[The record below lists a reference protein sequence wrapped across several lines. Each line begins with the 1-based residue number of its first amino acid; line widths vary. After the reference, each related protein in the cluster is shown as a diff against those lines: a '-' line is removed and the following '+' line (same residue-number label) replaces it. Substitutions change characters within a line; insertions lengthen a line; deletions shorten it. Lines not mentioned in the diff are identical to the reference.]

1 MAAVAR
7 LIEYF
12 RRVCG
17 LCGSLRTS
25 LADRIDWHDSCV
37 QRARM
42 LGTPEDSAQEQIV
55 ERLVAR
61 FAATAVERDRLGGTA
76 KAERDA
82 LRQSG
87 LLALSVPR
95 EFGGQGGN
103 WQDVML
109 LVRRFAR
116 VDPSMAH
123 LFGFHHLLL
132 ATVRLFG
139 RPEQWQQAYREAVLQ
154 PLFWGNAL
162 NPLDPGTALVQEGA
176 RLLFKGKKSFCSG
189 ALDSDRLIVSAHRQ
203 GKLVLAAIPS
213 TRAGLIFHADWD
225 NMGQRQ
231 TDSGSVEFQDVAVE
245 ESELLVNPGPLS
257 SPFAA
262 LRPCIAQ
269 LSLANVYLG
278 IAQGALEAAREYTLH
293 QRKPW
298 LTSGVESAADDPYV
312 LRHYGQMW
320 VELEAARLLTDNAA
334 RELDRGFALA
344 ERLSEAERGEIALH
358 IAAAKVQDTR
368 VSLDVSVRIF
378 DVMGARS
385 TTRRAAMDRFF
396 RNARTHTLHDPVDY
410 KLKELG
416 EWALQHKLPKPTFY
430 S

>member
-1 MAAVAR
+1 MPPSAEELQREA
-7 LIEYF
+7 
-12 RRVCG
+12 
-17 LCGSLRTS
+17 S
-25 LADRIDWHDSCV
+25 ADRLAAGFD
-37 QRARM
+37 
-42 LGTPEDSAQEQIV
+42 
-55 ERLVAR
+55 
-61 FAATAVERDRLGGTA
+61 ATAAERDRAGGTA

-82 LRQSG
+82 LRESG
-87 LLALSVPR
+87 LLSLTIPR
-95 EFGGQGGN
+95 EYGGGGGS
-103 WQDVML
+103 WREVMG

-116 VDPSMAH
+116 VDPSIAH

-139 RPEQWQQAYREAVLQ
+139 RREQWEQAYREAAAQ
-154 PLFWGNAL
+154 RLFWGNAL
-162 NPLDPGTALVQEGA
+162 NPLDSGTLLVSEGA

-189 ALDSDRLIVSAHRQ
+189 ALDSDRLIVSAHRD
-203 GKLVLAAIPS
+203 GKLVIAAIPS
-213 TRAGLIFHADWD
+213 SRSGLVFQADWD

-231 TDSGSVEFQDVAVE
+231 TDSGTVEFNDVPVE
-245 ESELLVNPGPLS
+245 ESELLINPGPLS

-278 IAQGALEAAREYTLH
+278 IAEGALEAAREYTLH

-298 LTSGVESAADDPYV
+298 STSGVEKAADDPYV
-312 LRHYGQMW
+312 LHHYGQMW
-320 VELEAARLLTDNAA
+320 VELEAARLLADNAGS
-334 RELDRGFALA
+334 ELDSGFASA
-344 ERLSEAERGEIALH
+344 ESLSETRRGEIALS
-358 IAAAKVQDTR
+358 IAAAKVHTTR

-416 EWALQHKLPKPTFY
+416 EWALSRKLPTPTFY

>member
-1 MAAVAR
+1 MPRSSEELQREAVADR
-7 LIEYF
+7 L
-12 RRVCG
+12 
-17 LCGSLRTS
+17 
-25 LADRIDWHDSCV
+25 A
-37 QRARM
+37 
-42 LGTPEDSAQEQIV
+42 
-55 ERLVAR
+55 AR
-61 FAATAVERDRLGGTA
+61 FDATAAERDRAGGTA

-82 LRQSG
+82 LRESG
-87 LLALSVPR
+87 LLSMSIPR
-95 EFGGQGGN
+95 EYGGDSAS
-103 WQDVML
+103 WREVMG

-116 VDPSMAH
+116 VDPSVAH

-139 RPEQWQQAYREAVLQ
+139 QQVQWERVYREASAQ
-154 PLFWGNAL
+154 RLFWGNAL
-162 NPLDPGTALVQEGA
+162 NPLDQGTLLVSEGS
-176 RLLFKGKKSFCSG
+176 RLLFRGKKSFCSG
-189 ALDSDRLIVSAHRQ
+189 ALDSDRLIVSAHRD
-203 GKLVLAAIPS
+203 GKLVIAAIPS
-213 TRAGLIFHADWD
+213 SRSGLVFQADWD

-231 TDSGSVEFQDVAVE
+231 TDSGTVEFNDVSVD

-278 IAQGALEAAREYTLH
+278 IAEGALEAAREYTLH

-298 LTSGVESAADDPYV
+298 LTSGVEKAADDPYV
-312 LRHYGQMW
+312 LHHYGQMW
-320 VELEAARLLTDNAA
+320 VELEAARLLADNAGS
-334 RELDRGFALA
+334 ELDSGFATA
-344 ERLSEAERGEIALH
+344 ESLSETRRGEIALH
-358 IAAAKVQDTR
+358 VAAAKVHTSR

-416 EWALQHKLPKPTFY
+416 EWALSRKLPNPTFY

>member
-1 MAAVAR
+1 MAGMTNAEGGLAMSRSPEESNAV
-7 LIEYF
+7 
-12 RRVCG
+12 
-17 LCGSLRTS
+17 
-25 LADRIDWHDSCV
+25 
-37 QRARM
+37 
-42 LGTPEDSAQEQIV
+42 V
-55 ERLVAR
+55 ERLATR
-61 FAATAVERDRLGGTA
+61 FAATAVERDRAGGTA

-82 LRQSG
+82 LRESG
-87 LLALSVPR
+87 LLSLSIPR
-95 EFGGQGGN
+95 EHGGAGASFRE
-103 WQDVML
+103 VMAV
-109 LVRRFAR
+109 VRRFAR
-116 VDPSMAH
+116 ADPSIAH

-139 RPEQWQQAYREAVLQ
+139 QRVQWQQAYREAAAQ
-154 PLFWGNAL
+154 RLFWGNAL
-162 NPLDPGTALVQEGA
+162 NPLDKGTRLMQDGP
-176 RLLFKGKKSFCSG
+176 RLLLQGKKSFCSG
-189 ALDSDRLIVSAHRQ
+189 ALDSDRLIVSAHRDD
-203 GKLVLAAIPS
+203 KLLIAAIPS
-213 TRAGLIFHADWD
+213 SRAGLVFHADWD

-231 TDSGSVEFQDVAVE
+231 TDSGSVEFNSVSLD

-257 SPFAA
+257 SPFAS

-298 LTSGVESAADDPYV
+298 LTSGVASAAEDPYL

-334 RELDRGFALA
+334 SELDDGFNSG
-344 ERLSEAERGEIALH
+344 EDLSETRRGQIALH
-358 IAAAKVQDTR
+358 VAAAKVQTTR
-368 VSLDVSVRIF
+368 VSLDVSVRMF

-385 TTRRAAMDRFF
+385 TTRRAGLDRFF

-416 EWALQHKLPKPTFY
+416 EWALSDQLPTPTFY

>member
-1 MAAVAR
+1 MLRSTEELQREAVA
-7 LIEYF
+7 
-12 RRVCG
+12 
-17 LCGSLRTS
+17 
-25 LADRIDWHDSCV
+25 
-37 QRARM
+37 
-42 LGTPEDSAQEQIV
+42 
-55 ERLVAR
+55 ERLAAR
-61 FAATAVERDRLGGTA
+61 FAVTAAERDAAGGTA

-82 LRQSG
+82 LRESG
-87 LLALSVPR
+87 LLSASIPR
-95 EFGGQGGN
+95 AYGGHGAS
-103 WQDVML
+103 WSEVMG

-116 VDPSMAH
+116 VDPSLAH

-139 RPEQWQQAYREAVLQ
+139 RQEQWEQAYGEAAAQ
-154 PLFWGNAL
+154 RLFWGNAL
-162 NPLDPGTALVQEGA
+162 NPLDQGTQLVRESS
-176 RLLFKGKKSFCSG
+176 RLLFKGRKSFCSG
-189 ALDSDRLIVSAHRQ
+189 ALDSDRLIVSAHCD
-203 GKLVLAAIPS
+203 GKLVIAAIPS
-213 TRAGLIFHADWD
+213 SRSGLVFLSDWD

-231 TDSGSVEFQDVAVE
+231 TDSGSVEFHDVSVE
-245 ESELLVNPGPLS
+245 ESELLVDPGPLS

-278 IAQGALEAAREYTLH
+278 IAEGALEAAREYTLY

-298 LTSGVESAADDPYV
+298 LTSGVEKAADDPYV
-312 LRHYGQMW
+312 LHHYGQMW
-320 VELEAARLLTDNAA
+320 VELEAARLLTDNAGG
-334 RELDRGFALA
+334 ELDRGFDAA
-344 ERLSEAERGEIALH
+344 ERLNETQRGEIALH
-358 IAAAKVQDTR
+358 VAAAKVHTTR

-385 TTRRAAMDRFF
+385 TTRRSAMDRFF

-416 EWALQHKLPKPTFY
+416 EWALSRKLPNPTFY